1 MAKIFEFSGGSYI
14 DKVSGAV
21 GVNTNGE
28 FARTEKGL
36 MWRGNGTT
44 TSVVYPAG
52 KSPELGTGDFSIE
65 LYFKAKSKT
74 SNQYWLFKSSVG
86 TGIGYSVMLHPG
98 NVALMLNMQDAGG
111 SSGYGLIPLGNIE
124 TGQIYHIIM
133 TADRDGLAIGYLN
146 GVNITTTGGRD
157 ISARNGSLTNVSSPL
172 YFGSTSFGRI
182 NGDLGTTRIY
192 DHILTEKQRSKLYNE
207 FLNSH
212 PVTRTIR

>member
-74 SNQYWLFKSSVG
+74 SNQY
-86 TGIGYSVMLHPG
+86 
-98 NVALMLNMQDAGG
+98 
-111 SSGYGLIPLGNIE
+111 
-124 TGQIYHIIM
+124 
-133 TADRDGLAIGYLN
+133 
-146 GVNITTTGGRD
+146 
-157 ISARNGSLTNVSSPL
+157 
-172 YFGSTSFGRI
+172 
-182 NGDLGTTRIY
+182 
-192 DHILTEKQRSKLYNE
+192 
-207 FLNSH
+207 
-212 PVTRTIR
+212 